1 MTIESIMQGSI
12 QLKKSEI
19 IDISDNLEIQISRG
33 NNQLKQVRKL
43 RLNGLPEYIENK
55 EVKNKK
61 NNAKLRK
68 QIEKIE
74 QLIIDG
80 YDRFADHLIIS
91 TLKPSRVIAYV
102 RIIDAYTAFN
112 LGGYFCENNFNINNI
127 YTNNSKLIE
136 LSRIVID
143 PEYQNSMTIKALWSG
158 VLKYANKKNVNAIM
172 GTFPVSLKENVSHVE
187 KQVKQIKSNYLSSN
201 SLRVEPYQLLPQAVA
216 SSKQKY
222 DSSMTGYFFELG
234 PKLCGDAHWNVDL
247 NQAELFFYYQL
258 SANQQNQQNQL
269 NIENTDDQSDCIVA

>member
-12 QLKKSEI
+12 QLKKTEI
-19 IDISDNLEIQISRG
+19 IDISDNLEILISRG

-43 RLNGLPEYIENK
+43 RLNGLPEYMENK

-61 NNAKLRK
+61 NNAKLKK

-74 QLIIDG
+74 QLIIDD
-80 YDRFADHLIIS
+80 YDRYADHLIIS
-91 TLKPSRVIAYV
+91 TLKPPRVIAYV

-158 VLKYANKKNVNAIM
+158 VLKYANKKNVNTIM
-172 GTFPVSLKENVSHVE
+172 GTFPVSLKDNFNHVE
-187 KQVKQIKSNYLSSN
+187 KQVKQLKSSYLSSN
-201 SLRVEPYQLLPQAVA
+201 IWRVEPYQLLPQKVA
-216 SSKQKY
+216 SSKQQKY

-234 PKLCGDAHWNVDL
+234 PKLCGEAHWNCDL

-258 SANQQNQQNQL
+258 SANQQNQL